1 MVKAEVVGL
10 KACVEVA
17 VLGMK
22 LLSCRFQNVARLKV
36 NQHRSTRGCTVSYEP
51 LKIVDGRITRNTT

>member
-10 KACVEVA
+10 KACVEVV

-22 LLSCRFQNVARLKV
+22 LLSSRFQNVARLKM
-36 NQHRSTRGCTVSYEP
+36 NQN
-51 LKIVDGRITRNTT
+51 IDD